1 MCYRVARHILALY
14 TESRREIRGKGQY
27 RNEEIRMKKEQ
38 GKGVAKKL
46 GGSKKDGGFVSIER
60 KISMRFAQTILICCI
75 ALGVVTSIL
84 SYISSISAVSKTI
97 DNTSDV
103 AADYM
108 AASLEKYEAIAYET
122 GSIAR
127 LSDPERSATDKEEI
141 LNQKIK
147 DHNFEGG
154 FLLDSNGIDVI
165 TGTDLSDRDYFKE
178 AMKGNTYVST
188 PAYSEVTKEVSY
200 AVSAPL
206 WEGGNPGTTPVGAV
220 VYIPDGESL
229 NDIIRSIKVGK
240 GGTAFMLD
248 ANGITIADIDSSIV
262 GVEDSIALGDT
273 NRKLKKYS
281 EICKKMVAGGDGTGT
296 YTYNGKTKVV
306 AYSPVPDSN
315 GWSIGVAAVRN
326 EFLGMFYLS
335 LIVTVVFVIAF
346 TIFGIKNGIQLGKN
360 VVRPIAAVVE
370 RLKLLEEGDLHSSTP
385 VPETNDETATLM
397 NSLSET
403 VRELRDI
410 ISGIDNHLAE
420 LSDGNFLIAVD
431 DNYRGDFAEI
441 SESFRGIVSS
451 LSAAMREIDNNA
463 QCVQNGAVDLAG
475 ASQMLAEG
483 ATDQASAI
491 EELTATITDISE
503 KISINAKNAEKTK
516 KIVADM
522 GNQIIES
529 NEHMKKNTEAMD
541 NIREASNKIAEIIS
555 SIEEI
560 ADQTALLSLNASIEA
575 ARAGESGKGFAVV
588 ATQIGA
594 LADQSSEAAKNTKD
608 LIQNAITA
616 VEEGMELANST
627 AESLLAVVDNVK
639 IVNDSMAEIAE
650 ASDNQAEAASQITEG
665 INQIAGVVESNS
677 ATSEESAA
685 ASEELSS
692 QADVLKDLVGR
703 FQYEKQ

>member
-1 MCYRVARHILALY
+1 
-14 TESRREIRGKGQY
+14 
-27 RNEEIRMKKEQ
+27 MKNEQ
-38 GKGVAKKL
+38 GKGAAEKVRK
-46 GGSKKDGGFVSIER
+46 SKKDGGFVSIEK

-108 AASLEKYEAIAYET
+108 AASLEQYKAIAYET

-127 LSDPERSATDKEEI
+127 LSDPERSAADKEEI

-165 TGTDLSDRDYFKE
+165 TGIDLSDRDYFKE

-262 GVEDSIALGDT
+262 GVEDSVALGDT

-296 YTYNGKTKVV
+296 YSYNGKTKVV

-410 ISGIDNHLAE
+410 ISGIDSHLAE

-431 DNYRGDFAEI
+431 DNYRGDFVEI

-503 KISINAKNAEKTK
+503 KIAINAKNAEKTK